1 MIEVAQTR
9 QSQAAYAAAHAARG
23 AAFVGFFRSLF
34 RSAAPAE
41 TSTGTYGTVPLT

>member
-23 AAFVGFFRSLF
+23 DAFVGLFRALF
-34 RSAAPAE
+34 RSAAPAK
-41 TSTGTYGTVPLT
+41 TSAGTYGTVPLT